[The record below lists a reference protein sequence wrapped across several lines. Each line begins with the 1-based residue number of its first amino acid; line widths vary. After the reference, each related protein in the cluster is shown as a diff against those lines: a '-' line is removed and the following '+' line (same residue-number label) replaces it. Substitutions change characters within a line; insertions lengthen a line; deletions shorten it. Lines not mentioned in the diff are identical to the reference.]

1 MKYYIIAGEAS
12 GDLHG
17 ANLIKALC
25 ELDSSA
31 DVRAWGGDLMT
42 AAGADVV
49 KHYRDL
55 AFMGFLEVVKN
66 LRTIKKN
73 FDFCKK
79 DILEF
84 NPDTVIFVDYPGFNL
99 RMAKWAKEHKFRTQ
113 YYISP
118 TIWAWNT
125 GRVHKV
131 KAYVDQMFTILPFE
145 NKFYE
150 KYDYPA
156 QFVGHPLLDAVD
168 QSNFKNISKAKGK
181 KTVALL
187 PGSRKQELDK
197 ILPVIAEI
205 VKQSPQYHFMLAAV
219 HWLDASIYEAH
230 FGKDLAN
237 LQIET
242 SKTYDVLASAD
253 LGIITSG
260 TATLETALFNVPQVV
275 IYKTSFITYT
285 IAKNFAKVKH
295 ISLPNL
301 ILEEGLVDEL
311 IQDDCTAD
319 KIIESL
325 QALED
330 PDRAAV
336 IKDGYERL
344 HAKLGDVGAS
354 QRVAQAVYDDVCRAR
369 E

>member
-17 ANLIKALC
+17 ANLIKALHR
-25 ELDSSA
+25 LDDEA
-31 DVRAWGGDLMT
+31 EVRAWGGELMI
-42 AAGADVV
+42 AAGAEVV

-55 AFMGFLEVVKN
+55 AFMGFLEVAMN

-73 FDFCKK
+73 FDYCKK
-79 DILEF
+79 DILKF

-99 RMAKWAKEHKFRTQ
+99 RMAKWAKENKFRTQ

-156 QFVGHPLLDAVD
+156 QYVGHPLLDAVE
-168 QSNFKNISKAKGK
+168 QSNFQNISKATGK

-197 ILPVIAEI
+197 ILPVVAEV
-205 VKQSPQYHFMLAAV
+205 VKQSPQYHFILAAV
-219 HWLDASIYEAH
+219 PWLDKSIYEQH
-230 FGKDLAN
+230 FGQAAAN
-237 LQIET
+237 LQIEIN
-242 SKTYDVLASAD
+242 KTYDVLASAD
-253 LGIITSG
+253 MGIITSG

-285 IAKNFAKVKH
+285 LAKRFAKVKH

-301 ILEEGLVDEL
+301 ILEEGLVEEL
-311 IQDDCTAD
+311 IQEDCTPD
-319 KIIESL
+319 QLLTSL
-325 QALED
+325 KALES
-330 PDRAAV
+330 PERATI
-336 IKDGYERL
+336 IKDGYQRL
-344 HAKLGDVGAS
+344 HAKLGDAGAS
-354 QRVAQAVYDDVCRAR
+354 QRVAQAIYEDVKRNVG
-369 E
+369 